1 LGALLVAL
9 KSELAGVAT
18 ATTALGVVAQAL
30 GVSCKAAAAVLA
42 EHTFKTAATAAT
54 ATAATAAAAA
64 AAGLGRG
71 ADKNGDA
78 AAALSPPSPATVA
91 AGQALCGAALA
102 LPLALVWDFWLVPGR
117 GAALAR
123 SARER
128 KQTRR

>member
-1 LGALLVAL
+1 MGALLVAL

-18 ATTALGVVAQAL
+18 ATTALGVAAQAL

-54 ATAATAAAAA
+54 ATAATAAAA
-64 AAGLGRG
+64 GLVQG